1 MPTHRSKD
9 WFWTS
14 PATEYLFIGY
24 PYLATTKPGSMINL
38 QLPYHFNL
46 IVDLPIHSQ
55 MDLFQ
60 SDKIH
65 FQFISMDLFQS
76 TKILLWIFYPL
87 TMDLF
92 QSHSINGSV
101 SIRQNSYSYIGTYF
115 SPHNSKILGN
125 LSTRHIYSYNAIMG
139 LFQPHKS
146 FQ

>member
-1 MPTHRSKD
+1 MVSIPLVSMDYIYQYQIRVVSDLKSIMPTHRSID
-9 WFWTS
+9 WSWTS
-14 PATEYLFIGY
+14 PVTEYLFIGY

-38 QLPYHFNL
+38 QSPYHFNL

-76 TKILLWIFYPL
+76 AKILLWIFYPL

-92 QSHSINGSV
+92 QS
-101 SIRQNSYSYIGTYF
+101 
-115 SPHNSKILGN
+115 
-125 LSTRHIYSYNAIMG
+125 
-139 LFQPHKS
+139 
-146 FQ
+146 